1 MQFLLIAVGCL
12 AGVGLIMSMNGP
24 LMVLGV
30 FLLCFIFWR
39 SAQAVGG
46 RRGMSRGSPF
56 LSMRVSPA
64 QTSRAA
70 ALAVG
75 GRSIRRSAGSVL
87 PVSTCHR
94 DFSRWRSRLCGYHE

>member
-46 RRGMSRGSPF
+46 PSWYVERESVPVDEGLNSGRLNIFGVIAF
-56 LSMRVSPA
+56 FTQLLYRV
-64 QTSRAA
+64 
-70 ALAVG
+70 AL
-75 GRSIRRSAGSVL
+75 R
-87 PVSTCHR
+87 
-94 DFSRWRSRLCGYHE
+94 

>member
-46 RRGMSRGSPF
+46 PSWYVERESVPVDEGLTGANVTRSCSCCGRAVDTPVCGLCPACF
-56 LSMRVSPA
+56 HVS
-64 QTSRAA
+64 Q
-70 ALAVG
+70 G
-75 GRSIRRSAGSVL
+75 
-87 PVSTCHR
+87 
-94 DFSRWRSRLCGYHE
+94 F